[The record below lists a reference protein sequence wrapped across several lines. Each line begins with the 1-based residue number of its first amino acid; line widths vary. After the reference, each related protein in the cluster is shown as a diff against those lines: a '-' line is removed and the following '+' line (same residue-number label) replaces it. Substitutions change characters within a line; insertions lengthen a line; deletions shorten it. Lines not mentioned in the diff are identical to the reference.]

1 MVDENK
7 FEFPPLLKE
16 RIYEIIGRI
25 ERNET
30 DFKDSLDKSWN
41 VYSKELKV
49 NELIIESFQ
58 LGFFMAYMEQ
68 YYRQLSFAVLQ
79 RLPTG
84 DEFNYFL
91 EIMRNNLDKIVNILR
106 R

>member
-1 MVDENK
+1 MPDEDR
-7 FEFPPLLKE
+7 FEFPPILKD

-25 ERNET
+25 EKNET
-30 DFKDSLDKSWN
+30 DFKDSLSKSWN
-41 VYSKELKV
+41 VYSKELRV
-49 NELIIESFQ
+49 DELITESFQ

-79 RLPTG
+79 RMPTG

-91 EIMRNNLDKIVNILR
+91 EIMRNNLDKIISIVR

>member
-1 MVDENK
+1 M
-7 FEFPPLLKE
+7 LKE
-16 RIYEIIGRI
+16 RIYEIIERI
-25 ERNET
+25 ETNET
-30 DFKDSLDKSWN
+30 DFKDNLNKSWS

-49 NELIIESFQ
+49 DTLMTESFQ

-68 YYRQLSFAVLQ
+68 YYRQLTFSIFQ
-79 RLPTG
+79 RMPTA

-91 EIMRNNLDKIVNILR
+91 EIMRNNLDKIINILR